1 MTDAR
6 TLQKQTLLEQLADVL
21 QDQAPDNDESLE
33 LREIVARM
41 VQESRSWDDDLH
53 GELVRCFGA
62 PIGGSYARV
71 FSGGFPS
78 AYRAR
83 FSVGEAIAD
92 IQQVQSIAVS
102 SDVPMRFY
110 QPRDPG

>member
-41 VQESRSWDDDLH
+41 VQELSLIHISEPTR
-53 GELVRCFGA
+53 
-62 PIGGSYARV
+62 PY
-71 FSGGFPS
+71 
-78 AYRAR
+78 
-83 FSVGEAIAD
+83 
-92 IQQVQSIAVS
+92 
-102 SDVPMRFY
+102 
-110 QPRDPG
+110 